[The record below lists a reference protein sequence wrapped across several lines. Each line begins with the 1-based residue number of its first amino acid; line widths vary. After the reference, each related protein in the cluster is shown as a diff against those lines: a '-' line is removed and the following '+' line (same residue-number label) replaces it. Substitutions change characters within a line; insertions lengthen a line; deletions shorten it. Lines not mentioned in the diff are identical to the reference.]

1 MIARRG
7 YRASRPAAWLAA
19 FAILL
24 QALLLPA
31 GLPSGGMIPAGLGGD
46 TVAGL
51 DIAQHLCHA
60 PGDTSPDDPGK
71 APLDHQQ
78 CCALCL
84 AAHAVGS
91 FTPPSAPVVAVSRD
105 YGIVVPTETALILPP
120 QRSASRQQQPRAPP
134 VLI

>member
-7 YRASRPAAWLAA
+7 YRTSGPAAWLAI

-24 QALLLPA
+24 QALLPVAQAPA
-31 GLPSGGMIPAGLGGD
+31 GMAPAGLGGD
-46 TVAGL
+46 TIAGL
-51 DIAQHLCHA
+51 DIAQNLCHA
-60 PGDTSPDDPGK
+60 PGDTRRDDPGK

-78 CCALCL
+78 CCAICL

-91 FTPPSAPVVAVSRD
+91 FAPPSAPTVAISRD
-105 YGIVVPTETALILPP
+105 YGTVVPVEAALILPP
-120 QRSASRQQQPRAPP
+120 LRSNLRQQQPRAPP